1 MKKVVFLLFMFTGG
15 ILYAQF
21 TVNNPAAQFTDQ
33 IVKNKLVGAGVT
45 PINIKFNGSPANTV
59 NDQAGF
65 WETNLNPTNTGFA
78 PLQKGLILT
87 TGKVGVATG
96 PNNLSN
102 ASSPTNTPIVED
114 ADLAKLAGVSIN
126 NVAVLEFDFVATGLE
141 LNFDFVF

>member
-87 TGKVGVATG
+87 TGKVGVALG
-96 PNNLSN
+96 PNNISN
-102 ASSPTNTPIVED
+102 AEVQTSSSYVGDP
-114 ADLAKLAGVSIN
+114 DLAQLAGKPIASVS
-126 NVAVLEFDFVATGLE
+126 VLEFDFVATGLE
-141 LNFDFVF
+141 L